1 MVVSYA
7 KCCYPIP
14 GDDIMGYLS
23 SGRGIV
29 IHRNTCGNLSNF
41 RKHSEKWI
49 ACSWEKKIDREFASQ
64 IKVETINKP
73 GVLAEVAATIGD
85 TGSNIEQVE
94 VIGRHDDCSVLS
106 FLIKVKDRKHLA
118 RILRDV
124 RNMHN
129 VVRVARDC
137 A

>member
-1 MVVSYA
+1 
-7 KCCYPIP
+7 
-14 GDDIMGYLS
+14 MGYLS
-23 SGRGIV
+23 SGRGV
-29 IHRNTCGNLSNF
+29 VVHRNSCGNLSNF

-49 ACSWEKKIDREFASQ
+49 ACSWEKDIDREFASQ

-85 TGSNIEQVE
+85 SGSNIEQVE
-94 VIGRHDDCSVLS
+94 VVGRHDDCSVLS
-106 FLIKVKDRKHLA
+106 FLIKVKNRNHLA

-124 RNMHN
+124 RNMQN